1 MFIGIAISISMMQGG
16 GDAPPDFSSTQWQ
29 FINFASWNNI
39 TTPWNI

>member
-1 MFIGIAISISMMQGG
+1 MIIGIAISVGMMQGG
-16 GDAPPDFSSTQWQ
+16 NVTPDFSSTEWQ